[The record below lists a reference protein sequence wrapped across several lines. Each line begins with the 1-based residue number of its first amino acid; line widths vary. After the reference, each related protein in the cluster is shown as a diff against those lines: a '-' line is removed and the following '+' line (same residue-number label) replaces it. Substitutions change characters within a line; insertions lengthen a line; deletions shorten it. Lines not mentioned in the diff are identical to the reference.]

1 MYRKVNFMFGDV
13 IKVTPSSK
21 IVGDM
26 AMFMVQNNLEPEDVF
41 ERGDELTFPQGVV
54 DFFKGMI
61 GQPASCSNRSISP
74 PKKRNCR
81 PNSVAT

>member
-61 GQPASCSNRSISP
+61 GQPVGGFPERLQAIIL
-74 PKKRNCR
+74 
-81 PNSVAT
+81 